1 MEGPC
6 ERIAPPTGH
15 MVTYRKSDR
24 RVEKQTYPFQQTD
37 ERQRLFEGTQVKSEA
52 RSQHFLMWTKKH
64 NGEGWDYAKET
75 KVRTHTLLTEIMKS
89 VLIYLFIYFFPV
101 GENTVKIRSFTCV
114 TASMVSLWWEG
125 ASEWTVPLGFQL
137 LPDSLGVF
145 TLVKTFLPLQRT
157 CSWHHVTVD
166 GSAAGVSGLVR
177 GRRCKGCGFH
187 SLISSVLSH
196 LNQ

>member
-1 MEGPC
+1 MGL
-6 ERIAPPTGH
+6 
-15 MVTYRKSDR
+15 RKRNES
-24 RVEKQTYPFQQTD
+24 TH
-37 ERQRLFEGTQVKSEA
+37 A
-52 RSQHFLMWTKKH
+52 
-64 NGEGWDYAKET
+64 
-75 KVRTHTLLTEIMKS
+75 HTLLIEIMKS
-89 VLIYLFIYFFPV
+89 VLIYLFIYVFPV

-137 LPDSLGVF
+137 LSDSLGVF

-187 SLISSVLSH
+187 SLISSVVSH